1 MRLTTLILI
10 FIGGIANAQSPVLDQ
25 YIHQGLESN
34 LALRQQQME
43 IEKSIKAIE
52 IAKTHFFPQ
61 VNFAPTYSVAFG
73 GRKIDIPIGDLL
85 NPVYSTLNALTGTS
99 VFPQVE
105 NTSEQMAPMNFHD
118 TKLEIKVPLFNSDIK
133 YNVQLQKQLLLTEE
147 AKKKYLQLELKA
159 NIESAY
165 YQYLQALEAIRI
177 FAYAE
182 NLAKENVL
190 LNQKLLQHEEVLIDA
205 QLTAEYEL
213 SKVQIQKKEAE
224 KNAKVAKAYFNFLLN
239 RNLEENIEADSAF
252 FSQPPLLKPIS
263 YFQENALLN
272 RPEFEQLQTGL
283 AAQQT
288 LVSMNEKNALLPT
301 LFLGVNTGFQGFG
314 YTFRN
319 QAYMVG
325 QVGMTWNLYNAG
337 QKKLKIQQSRIGAL
351 QWNSKLE
358 EAKKQIEMQIYK
370 AYHDAV
376 QSQEALQSKTLDL
389 NRTKKVHDLVQSRYK
404 NGAALTIEITKAQN
418 DLTAAQLSY
427 TIEKLSTWIK
437 YSELKKAS
445 GYQ

>member
-52 IAKTHFFPQ
+52 IAKTQYFPQ

-177 FAYAE
+177 FTYAE

-213 SKVQIQKKEAE
+213 SKVQILKKEAE
-224 KNAKVAKAYFNFLLN
+224 KNTKVAKAYFNFLLN

-283 AAQQT
+283 AAQQA

-404 NGAALTIEITKAQN
+404 NGAALTIEITKTQN

-445 GYQ
+445 GY

>member
-1 MRLTTLILI
+1 MRLITLILI
-10 FIGGIANAQSPVLDQ
+10 FIGGLANAQSLVLDQ

-43 IEKSIKAIE
+43 IEKTIKAIE

-99 VFPQVE
+99 FFPQVE

-133 YNVQLQKQLLLTEE
+133 YNVQLQRQLLLTEE

-165 YQYLQALEAIRI
+165 FQYLQALEAIRI
-177 FAYAE
+177 FDHAE
-182 NLAKENVL
+182 NLAKENVQ
-190 LNQKLLQHEEVLIDA
+190 LNQKLLEHEEVLKDA
-205 QLTAEYEL
+205 LLTAEYEL

-239 RNLEENIEADSAF
+239 RNLEENIEADTAF
-252 FSQPPLLKPIS
+252 FTQPPLLKPIS
-263 YFQENALLN
+263 FFQENALIN

-301 LFLGVNTGFQGFG
+301 LSLGINTGFQGFG

-325 QVGMTWNLYNAG
+325 QVGMTWNLYHAG
-337 QKKLKIQQSRIGAL
+337 QKKLKTQQSRIGAL

-370 AYHDAV
+370 AYQDAV
-376 QSQEALQSKTLDL
+376 QSQEALESKTFDL
-389 NRTKKVHDLVQSRYK
+389 NRTKSVHDLVQSRYK
-404 NGAALTIEITKAQN
+404 NGTALAIEITKAQN
-418 DLTAAQLSY
+418 DLTTAQLSY
-427 TIEKLSTWIK
+427 TLEKLSTWIK

-445 GYQ
+445 GY

>member
-1 MRLTTLILI
+1 M
-10 FIGGIANAQSPVLDQ
+10 
-25 YIHQGLESN
+25 
-34 LALRQQQME
+34 
-43 IEKSIKAIE
+43 
-52 IAKTHFFPQ
+52 
-61 VNFAPTYSVAFG
+61 
-73 GRKIDIPIGDLL
+73 
-85 NPVYSTLNALTGTS
+85 
-99 VFPQVE
+99 
-105 NTSEQMAPMNFHD
+105 
-118 TKLEIKVPLFNSDIK
+118 
-133 YNVQLQKQLLLTEE
+133 
-147 AKKKYLQLELKA
+147 
-159 NIESAY
+159 
-165 YQYLQALEAIRI
+165 
-177 FAYAE
+177 
-182 NLAKENVL
+182 
-190 LNQKLLQHEEVLIDA
+190 
-205 QLTAEYEL
+205 
-213 SKVQIQKKEAE
+213 QIQKKEAE

-263 YFQENALLN
+263 YFQENALLS

-445 GYQ
+445 GY